1 MGLFGPANRSNK
13 SDETI
18 LNGSVGNKQRG
29 RIQGRPSAND
39 DEYPKFGQGGS
50 GAPIRDEKSGKVIT
64 GVGGRFQRDF
74 YKNDSP
80 PVNDTEKKRENLEN
94 VKQEIESKRQQRMS
108 ESHDQPAS
116 EDLVDKIR
124 QLDSIGKAAGNKRSK
139 LRTTSDVTRMKMD
152 IRYPSEKE
160 AKDYFSHL
168 QGQEQTKREI
178 QSKEQARSLEPPES
192 AKAFETTVEMLEKKR
207 LLFEEMRKN
216 RNDNKTSFDD
226 GTRLRSNSNPKV
238 EESTTSKYRKETNK
252 LQKPF
257 ATED

>member
-1 MGLFGPANRSNK
+1 MG
-13 SDETI
+13 
-18 LNGSVGNKQRG
+18 
-29 RIQGRPSAND
+29 
-39 DEYPKFGQGGS
+39 
-50 GAPIRDEKSGKVIT
+50 
-64 GVGGRFQRDF
+64 
-74 YKNDSP
+74 
-80 PVNDTEKKRENLEN
+80 EKKRENLEN
-94 VKQEIESKRQQRMS
+94 VKQEIESKRQRRKS

-178 QSKEQARSLEPPES
+178 QSKEQARSLEPHES
-192 AKAFETTVEMLEKKR
+192 ANGFETTVEMLEKKR

-216 RNDNKTSFDD
+216 RNDNKTSCDD

-238 EESTTSKYRKETNK
+238 EESTTSKYRKKQTNFRNLSPRK
-252 LQKPF
+252 TRPYQAELHFSVYNIILLLHAIKKNFQLGVMVCCTK
-257 ATED
+257 